1 MNVGAILKVALRAL
15 TLHKMRSFLTVL
27 GVIIG
32 VGAVIAMVAIGEGA
46 KAEIQASFEKMGT
59 NLLVVRSGS
68 SRAGGFRGGAGS
80 QPTLT
85 WADLDAIRAGDAP
98 SVALA
103 APSLRSSVQALAEG
117 QNWTTSVEGTTP
129 EFFTIRNWALES
141 GDFFTAQDVD
151 ASSKVAV
158 LGRTVA
164 DNLFGPGANPVGQTV
179 RLNNIPFLVVGVT
192 ARKGQVGM
200 GQDADDTV
208 WIPSSTFASKIQGGL
223 AQFLRGSI
231 YVAATAPDATSRA
244 QEELTQLL
252 RQRHRIRPGAED
264 DFSVQNLEELASAR
278 KEGTETMTRLLA
290 GIALVSLLV
299 GGIGIMNIML
309 VSVTERT
316 REIGLRMAVGAKPRH
331 VRWQFVI
338 EAMLLSLAG
347 GLIGVGLG
355 VGAATYLGG
364 VLDWPTKVSPV
375 IVAVAVGSSAL
386 VGVMFGWYPALKA
399 SRLDPI
405 QALRFES

>member
-1 MNVGAILKVALRAL
+1 
-15 TLHKMRSFLTVL
+15 
-27 GVIIG
+27 
-32 VGAVIAMVAIGEGA
+32 
-46 KAEIQASFEKMGT
+46 
-59 NLLVVRSGS
+59 
-68 SRAGGFRGGAGS
+68 
-80 QPTLT
+80 
-85 WADLDAIRAGDAP
+85 
-98 SVALA
+98 
-103 APSLRSSVQALAEG
+103 
-117 QNWTTSVEGTTP
+117 
-129 EFFTIRNWALES
+129 
-141 GDFFTAQDVD
+141 
-151 ASSKVAV
+151 
-158 LGRTVA
+158 
-164 DNLFGPGANPVGQTV
+164 
-179 RLNNIPFLVVGVT
+179 
-192 ARKGQVGM
+192 M
-200 GQDADDTV
+200 GQDADDVV

-223 AQFLRGSI
+223 AQFLRGTI
-231 YVAATAPDATSRA
+231 TVGAVTPDATARA
-244 QEELTQLL
+244 QQEITQLL

-331 VRWQFVI
+331 VRWQFVL

-347 GLIGVGLG
+347 GLIGVALG
-355 VGAATYLGG
+355 VGAAAYLGK
-364 VLDWPTKVSPV
+364 VLDWPTQVSPL

-386 VGVMFGWYPALKA
+386 VGIGFGWYPALKA

>member
-46 KAEIQASFEKMGT
+46 KAQIQASFEKMGT

-68 SRAGGFRGGAGS
+68 SRTGGFRGGAGS
-80 QPTLT
+80 QPSLT
-85 WADLDAIRAGDAP
+85 WGDLEAIRSEAP

-103 APSLRSSVQALAEG
+103 APSLRASAQLLAEG
-117 QNWTTSVEGTTP
+117 QNWATSVEGTTP
-129 EFFTIRNWALES
+129 EYFTVRNWKLAQ
-141 GDFFTAQDVD
+141 GDLFTQQDVD
-151 ASSKVAV
+151 GATKVAV
-158 LGRTVA
+158 LGGTVA
-164 DNLFGPGANPVGQTV
+164 DTLFGPGSNPVGMSV
-179 RLNNIPFLVVGVT
+179 RVNNIPFMVVGVT
-192 ARKGQVGM
+192 ARKGQAGM
-200 GQDADDTV
+200 GQDADDVV

-223 AQFLRGSI
+223 AQFLRGTI
-231 YVAATAPDATSRA
+231 TVGAVTPDATARA
-244 QEELTQLL
+244 QQEITQLL

-331 VRWQFVI
+331 VRWQFVL

-347 GLIGVGLG
+347 GLIGVALG
-355 VGAATYLGG
+355 VGAAAYLGK
-364 VLDWPTKVSPV
+364 VLDWPTQVSPL

-386 VGVMFGWYPALKA
+386 VGIGFGWYPALKA

>member
-15 TLHKMRSFLTVL
+15 TLHKLRSFLTVL

-46 KAEIQASFEKMGT
+46 KAQIEASFEKMGT

-85 WADLDAIRAGDAP
+85 WADLDAIRAEAP
-98 SVALA
+98 AVALA
-103 APSLRSSVQALAEG
+103 APSLRANAQVLAEG
-117 QNWTTSVEGTTP
+117 QNWSTSVEGTTP
-129 EFFTIRNWALES
+129 EFFTIRNWQLAH
-141 GDFFTAQDVD
+141 GDLFADSDVEG
-151 ASSKVAV
+151 ATKVAV
-158 LGRTVA
+158 LGATVS
-164 DNLFGPGANPVGQTV
+164 DTLFGPGSNPVGMSV
-179 RLNNIPFLVVGVT
+179 RVNNIPFTVVGVT
-192 ARKGQVGM
+192 VRKGQSGG
-200 GQDADDTV
+200 GQDADDV
-208 WIPSSTFASKIQGGL
+208 LWIPSSTFAQKIQGGL
-223 AQFLRGSI
+223 AQYLRGSI
-231 YVAATAPDATSRA
+231 TIGATTPESTARA
-244 QEELTQLL
+244 QQEITDLL
-252 RQRHRIRPGAED
+252 RQRHRIRQGAED

-316 REIGLRMAVGAKPRH
+316 REIGLRMAVGAKGRH
-331 VRWQFVI
+331 VLWQFVL
-338 EAMLLSLAG
+338 EAMLLSLVG
-347 GLIGVGLG
+347 GLIGVAIG
-355 VGAATYLGG
+355 VGAAAYLGSA
-364 VLDWPTKVSPV
+364 LDWPTKVSPL
-375 IVAVAVGSSAL
+375 IIAAAVGSSAV
-386 VGVMFGWYPALKA
+386 VGVGFGWYPALKA
-399 SRLDPI
+399 SQLDPI